1 MVKCGSSFV
10 LNRSK
15 LTKIT
20 VQLGAVM
27 SLPLSNKLSV
37 KPVALIVDDEPDIA
51 ELLSL
56 YAAKVGFAPIVA
68 QNGKMGLDALSQHD
82 VAVVISDL
90 MMPEVSGMML
100 LSEMRSSGQHQPF
113 IFVTAFPNQE
123 SSIKAL
129 KLGAF
134 DFIEK
139 PFEASQIKTVLEDAL
154 KASIVQ
160 KHMGRLLTGALTDAQ
175 PRYSNVALL
184 KFSQEVRDFNPIEL
198 KQAALKEVK
207 IEMNCIQRAIDGCLS
222 DETRLWELT
231 FIMKSCQKLKKICS
245 EAGLSECEE
254 KIEQLFEKTQ
264 QISKVSDDLSYEDW
278 CEMRTLGQEIS
289 KLLYD

>member
-1 MVKCGSSFV
+1 
-10 LNRSK
+10 
-15 LTKIT
+15 
-20 VQLGAVM
+20 M
-27 SLPLSNKLSV
+27 SLPLSNKLSH

-56 YAAKVGFAPIVA
+56 YAAKVGFAPIIA
-68 QNGKMGLDALSQHD
+68 QNGKLGLDALSQHD

-134 DFIEK
+134 DLIEK
-139 PFEASQIKTVLEDAL
+139 PFEASQIKTVLEDAM

-160 KHMGRLLTGALTDAQ
+160 KHMGRLLTGALIDSQ
-175 PRYSNVALL
+175 PKFSNVALL

-198 KQAALKEVK
+198 KQAALKEIQ
-207 IEMNCIQRAIDGCLS
+207 IEMNCILRAIDGCLS
-222 DETRLWELT
+222 DETRQWELT
-231 FIMKSCQKLKKICS
+231 FIIKSCQKIKKLCS
-245 EAGLSECEE
+245 DAQLSACEE
-254 KIEQLFEKTQ
+254 KVDLLAKKAQ
-264 QISKVSDDLSYEDW
+264 QISKVLDDLSYEDW
-278 CEMRTLGQEIS
+278 CDMRNIGQETS
-289 KLLYD
+289 KLLYA